1 MNQENKIIINNS
13 EYILLNEVDNIPIAD
28 SFVKNN
34 KLAGTQGHGEAKF
47 YVGAIQKNK
56 LDSFFENFT
65 GKGLFLKIDLDDYLK
80 DAKFEYE
87 QQEQQYRTD
96 ISSKWEKYYQLLN
109 NFSEEEFFTIKR
121 AVEHDK
127 YRYYIKSEDIVFDFF
142 RKIALPIISYI
153 SILKLKDSDNNII
166 FLFRPTLSYAFN
178 PYYHPAKVEKVEKE
192 IKEKKLPIEEKEQLV
207 KARIDQGKYR
217 KDLLNESSEC
227 VITRVNDERI
237 LIASHIKPWSVA
249 NDVEKIDYNNGLILT
264 PTYDKLFDQGFISFE
279 ENGAIILS
287 PYISPLNIKKLNLVK
302 NKKYNLILSDG
313 RKDYLKYHRKHIL
326 KR

>member
-1 MNQENKIIINNS
+1 
-13 EYILLNEVDNIPIAD
+13 
-28 SFVKNN
+28 
-34 KLAGTQGHGEAKF
+34 
-47 YVGAIQKNK
+47 
-56 LDSFFENFT
+56 
-65 GKGLFLKIDLDDYLK
+65 
-80 DAKFEYE
+80 
-87 QQEQQYRTD
+87 
-96 ISSKWEKYYQLLN
+96 
-109 NFSEEEFFTIKR
+109 
-121 AVEHDK
+121 
-127 YRYYIKSEDIVFDFF
+127 
-142 RKIALPIISYI
+142 
-153 SILKLKDSDNNII
+153 
-166 FLFRPTLSYAFN
+166 
-178 PYYHPAKVEKVEKE
+178 
-192 IKEKKLPIEEKEQLV
+192 
-207 KARIDQGKYR
+207 
-217 KDLLNESSEC
+217 LNESSEC